1 MKSGEIE
8 HFQEDSKINLR
19 LILSTF
25 GKGIESIMLDD
36 QKQIRERIN
45 DFKLEYK
52 LLVSCRKK
60 TERYRRRVAELE
72 EDMAGL
78 QSPRLDA
85 IRGSGGDNDSRLAD
99 MITQK
104 MTLEEEI
111 HRMMQQCEWAE
122 NVESCLPGEV
132 RIWLSD
138 LYSHKTTYPDIADK
152 TGYSVSGIKKRIDRA
167 ILAAIIDERVKSAH
181 IYKS

>member
-1 MKSGEIE
+1 MKSGDIN

-78 QSPRLDA
+78 QSPKLDA
-85 IRGSGGDNDSRLAD
+85 VRGSGGDNDSRLAD

-104 MTLEEEI
+104 MMLEDA
-111 HRMMQQCEWAE
+111 C
-122 NVESCLPGEV
+122 
-132 RIWLSD
+132 
-138 LYSHKTTYPDIADK
+138 
-152 TGYSVSGIKKRIDRA
+152 
-167 ILAAIIDERVKSAH
+167 
-181 IYKS
+181 